1 MQLDKPAGQVVST
14 PPAGRPAEP
23 DTKETR
29 VTVRLPFDDLVDL
42 LVAIFQRGGCSAPV
56 AAILGRNMAEA
67 ERDGATSHGIF
78 RVAGYL
84 GSLASGWVDGQVE
97 PVVEDVAPG
106 FLRVDGRNGFA
117 LPALAA
123 ARDRL
128 VAKARDNGIAL
139 LAIRNS
145 HHFSAL
151 WPDVEPFA
159 REGLIA
165 IEMVNSMASVVPHG
179 GTRKVFGTN
188 PLGFAA
194 PRGSNDPLVFDQA
207 SSAIANGDVQI
218 AAREGH
224 ALPPGYGVDR
234 AGSPTTDPRA
244 VLEGGALLP
253 FGGHKGSSIAM
264 MMEIMAAA
272 LAGGNFSFE
281 VDFSAHP
288 GAATPH
294 SAQTLILIDPD
305 RGASGSFAAR
315 MEVLVAELRAAGQE
329 RLPGDRRYANRR
341 AAMAL
346 GVPLRVADLAQLR
359 ALS

>member
-1 MQLDKPAGQVVST
+1 MSV
-14 PPAGRPAEP
+14 
-23 DTKETR
+23 R
-29 VTVRLPFDDLVDL
+29 VPFPDLVAL
-42 LVAIFQRGGCSAPV
+42 LTAIFRRGGCSPGV
-56 AAILGRNMAEA
+56 AAILADNMAMA
-67 ERDGATSHGIF
+67 ERDGARSHGVF

-84 GSLASGWVDGQVE
+84 SSLASGWVDGTAE

-128 VAKARDNGIAL
+128 VAKARSNGIAL

-151 WPDVEPFA
+151 WPDIEPFA
-159 REGLIA
+159 RQGLVA

-179 GTRKVFGTN
+179 GSRKVFGTN

-194 PRGSNDPLVFDQA
+194 PRLNGDPLVFDQA

-224 ALPPGYGVDR
+224 ALPEGFGVDSMG
-234 AGSPTTDPRA
+234 APTTDPQA
-244 VLEGGALLP
+244 VLDGGALLP

-281 VDFSAHP
+281 VDFSRHP

-294 SAQTLILIDPD
+294 SAQTIILIDPNI
-305 RGASGSFAAR
+305 GAAGDFAAR
-315 MEVLVAELRAAGQE
+315 IEVLVDALRAAGQD

-341 AAMAL
+341 EAIAL
-346 GVPLRVADLAQLR
+346 GVPLDADELARLR
-359 ALS
+359 ALA